1 MTRIL
6 GLFLYASSLIALLL
20 TGGHIAQLIQA
31 FPVEHLASY
40 GPRIPA
46 VAALNA
52 RWLPHAPVLL
62 VGTAAVSVLAA
73 AGIWRS
79 RSQVPNRPFAL
90 AALAAA
96 NYFLSFYC
104 SMSLLI
110 AWFLLPRLANMG

>member
-6 GLFLYASSLIALLL
+6 GMFLYVTSLLAVLG
-20 TGGHIAQLIQA
+20 TGAYIAQLIQV

-52 RWLPHAPVLL
+52 RWLPHAPALL
-62 VGTAAVSVLAA
+62 FGAAVVSVLAV

-79 RSQVPNRPFAL
+79 RSQVSNRPFAL

-96 NYFLSFYC
+96 NYFLSLHC
-104 SMSLLI
+104 SMTLLV

>member
-6 GLFLYASSLIALLL
+6 GMFLYVTSLIAVLG
-20 TGGHIAQLIQA
+20 TGSYIAQLIEA

-62 VGTAAVSVLAA
+62 FGAAVVSVLVAM
-73 AGIWRS
+73 GIWRLPT
-79 RSQVPNRPFAL
+79 QVSNRPFAL
-90 AALAAA
+90 AALAAL
-96 NYFLSFYC
+96 NYLLSLHC
-104 SMSLLI
+104 AMSLLF

>member
-6 GLFLYASSLIALLL
+6 GMVLYLTSLIAVLG
-20 TGGHIAQLIQA
+20 TGAYTAQLIEA

-52 RWLPHAPVLL
+52 RWLLHAPVLL
-62 VGTAAVSVLAA
+62 FGTAAVSVLAA

-79 RSQVPNRPFAL
+79 RSQVSNRPFAL
-90 AALAAA
+90 AALAAL
-96 NYFLSFYC
+96 NYLLSLYC
-104 SMSLLI
+104 AMSLLI
-110 AWFLLPRLANMG
+110 TWFLLPRLANLG

>member
-6 GLFLYASSLIALLL
+6 GMFLYVTSLIAVLG
-20 TGGHIAQLIQA
+20 TGAYIAQLIEA
-31 FPVEHLASY
+31 FPVEHLASN

-62 VGTAAVSVLAA
+62 FGAAAVSVLAT

-79 RSQVPNRPFAL
+79 RSRVSNRPFAL

-96 NYFLSFYC
+96 NYFLSLYC
-104 SMSLLI
+104 SMTLLV
-110 AWFLLPRLANMG
+110 AWFLLPRMANMG

>member
-6 GLFLYASSLIALLL
+6 GMVLYLTSLIAVLG
-20 TGGHIAQLIQA
+20 TGAYIAQLIEA
-31 FPVEHLASY
+31 FPVEHLASN

-62 VGTAAVSVLAA
+62 FGAAAVSVLAT

-79 RSQVPNRPFAL
+79 RSRVSNRPFAL

-96 NYFLSFYC
+96 NYFLSLYC
-104 SMSLLI
+104 SMTLLV
-110 AWFLLPRLANMG
+110 AWFLLPRMANMG

>member
-1 MTRIL
+1 M
-6 GLFLYASSLIALLL
+6 FLYVTSLIAVLG
-20 TGGHIAQLIQA
+20 TGAYIAQLIEA

-46 VAALNA
+46 LAALNA

-62 VGTAAVSVLAA
+62 FGTAAVSVLAA

-79 RSQVPNRPFAL
+79 RSQVSNRPFAL

-110 AWFLLPRLANMG
+110 SWFLLPRLANMG